1 MKKLKKIMAGLLSA
15 VIAFSAMTAF
25 SVNAESTE
33 KMYTLNELMQMSD
46 EEFLALEHSNI
57 EGGAQGVYNYIDK
70 HSRGEYLITIES
82 EYYNKI
88 GGYFRLDTLRSEDYK
103 ANITEKEITA
113 LLADSPMDYSQTSPI
128 NINSYEVYYWWY
140 YNIRIPE
147 LGDATYGID
156 NLLEATDENVMKA
169 AKTLYCLKQ
178 VCTEFNWTPDVPVV
192 AGVSEQPETG
202 DVNLDRAVD
211 LYDAIWIASDLV
223 DIFDFTEGQQAIGDV
238 NEDGECNLYDAV
250 EIAKTLM

>member
-1 MKKLKKIMAGLLSA
+1 MKKTRKFLAVLLSA
-15 VIAFSAMTAF
+15 VTAFSAMTAF
-25 SVNAESTE
+25 SVSAESTE

-46 EEFLALEHSNI
+46 EEFLTLEHSNI

-103 ANITEKEITA
+103 ANITENEIKT
-113 LLADSPMDYSQTSPI
+113 LLVDSPMEYSQTSPI
-128 NINSYEVYYWWY
+128 NINSEAYYWWY
-140 YNIRIPE
+140 YRITIPE

-238 NEDGECNLYDAV
+238 NADEACDLYDAI